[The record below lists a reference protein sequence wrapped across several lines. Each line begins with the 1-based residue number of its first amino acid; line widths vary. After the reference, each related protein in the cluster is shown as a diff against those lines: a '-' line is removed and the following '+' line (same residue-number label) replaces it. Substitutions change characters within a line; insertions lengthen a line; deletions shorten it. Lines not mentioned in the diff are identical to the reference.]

1 MQPFLFEASKEDAKG
16 AVALTVVAPARW
28 ARIQVRCDVLQA
40 ESRQEHFFHG
50 AAEPFISPVAFR
62 ILLRTPEDIA
72 PGLAI
77 PVEAFHLSRLG
88 CCPAGNGRS
97 VGPELL
103 ALSAFAVRS
112 AFGSRS

>member
-1 MQPFLFEASKEDAKG
+1 MQPFLFEASKEYKG
-16 AVALTVVAPARW
+16 DVALTVVTATPGARE
-28 ARIQVRCDVLQA
+28 QMRCDVLQA

-77 PVEAFHLSRLG
+77 SVEAFHLSRLG